1 MANLCSNPSPS
12 SFSSLPHTQTHNKNC
27 HGVFHQL
34 PTRGSFLGLLP
45 WGTQPTKPQT
55 RAHFVWVFFFFPSV
69 IFISLFLPPHKWMC
83 ALEWV
88 AVDWRA
94 RVGVER
100 GGAMIRIPQDW
111 VEENSAGYWRRDF
124 FFFRNLV
131 AWFSYLSQYIFTY
144 LLLKWIPLQLMKKN
158 LVNMLWIYIK
168 KIFHA
173 DAATGE
179 LALWSNRSIT
189 S

>member
-1 MANLCSNPSPS
+1 MANLCSNPSS
-12 SFSSLPHTQTHNKNC
+12 SSLGSLPPHTNTQQKLPR
-27 HGVFHQL
+27 GLPPAAHQGEL
-34 PTRGSFLGLLP
+34 FRTASLRDPTDETPNTSTFCL
-45 WGTQPTKPQT
+45 
-55 RAHFVWVFFFFPSV
+55 FCFFFPSI
-69 IFISLFLPPHKWMC
+69 IFTSHFLPPHKWMC

-88 AVDWRA
+88 AVNWRA
-94 RVGVER
+94 WVGVER
-100 GGAMIRIPQDW
+100 GGAMICIPQDW